1 VIRRTTILAGLKN
14 LFRTFPAVAL
24 LGARQVGKTT
34 LAMEFAK
41 RSAPRVTVFDL
52 EDPAALARLS
62 DPMLAFQDLEGLIVL
77 DEVQRK
83 PELFPVL
90 RVLIDRNPKRQ
101 RYLLLGSASPHLLQQ
116 TSESLAGRIAYRELG
131 PLWIEEVG
139 SNTLPQLWL
148 RGGFP
153 RSFLARSNGLS
164 QEWRQQF
171 IRTFLERDLPQ
182 LGFSIPSTTLHRFWS
197 MLAHYHGQ
205 VWNASEFGRS
215 FGLADTTVRRY
226 LDLLTDTFVV
236 RQLKP
241 WASNI
246 GKRQVKAPK
255 IYIAD
260 SGLLHTLLGIASQSD
275 LDRHPTIG
283 ASWEGFL
290 LEQVLRLMQTP
301 RDACYFWRTHAG
313 AELDL
318 LIQRRG
324 ANIGFEF
331 KRTVSPSVTSSM
343 RSAMKDLSLQK
354 LYVVHAGKETYP
366 LAKNIQA
373 VAASSLLRSIP
384 G

>member
-1 VIRRTTILAGLKN
+1 MIKRTKTLAGIKD

-34 LAMEFAK
+34 LAIEFAK
-41 RSAPRVTVFDL
+41 RSATRATVFDL
-52 EDPAALARLS
+52 EDPADLARLS
-62 DPMLAFQDLEGLIVL
+62 DPMLALQDLEGLIVL

-101 RYLLLGSASPHLLQQ
+101 RYLLLGSASPHLLRQ

-139 SNTLPQLWL
+139 ADTLAQLWL

-164 QEWRQQF
+164 HEWRHQF
-171 IRTFLERDLPQ
+171 IRTFLERDIPQ

-197 MLAHYHGQ
+197 MLTHYHGQ
-205 VWNASEFGRS
+205 LWNASEFGRS

-260 SGLLHTLLGIASQSD
+260 SGLLHALLGIESQSD

-290 LEQVLRLMQTP
+290 IEQVLRLTQTP

-331 KRTVSPSVTSSM
+331 KRTVSPSVTPSM
-343 RSAMKDLSLQK
+343 RSAMEDLSLQK
-354 LYVVHAGKETYP
+354 LYVVHAGNDTYP

-373 VAASSLLRSIP
+373 VAAFSLLRSIS

>member
-1 VIRRTTILAGLKN
+1 
-14 LFRTFPAVAL
+14 
-24 LGARQVGKTT
+24 
-34 LAMEFAK
+34 MEFAK